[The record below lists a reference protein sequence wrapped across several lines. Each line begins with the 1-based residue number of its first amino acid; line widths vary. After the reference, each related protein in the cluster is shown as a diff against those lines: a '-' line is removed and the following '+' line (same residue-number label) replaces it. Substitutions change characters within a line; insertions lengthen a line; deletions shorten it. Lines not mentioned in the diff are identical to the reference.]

1 MSALRL
7 GSPGA
12 EVASPADATARG
24 DADSKHAAPP
34 IASRSPAS
42 PGGLARGLSAMRDEL
57 ETLAP
62 KPPRH
67 RASPTKPEGRS
78 GGDGFELADDTV
90 EYYAAR
96 LEALAPLTSA
106 ERGDFDA
113 LYAAYPEAFGERD
126 ARDAFALAA
135 TRLRDTKR
143 HVYTRA
149 LETSRVLA
157 GLGMRSE
164 VIAAALLHGAMDAD
178 VVGVDEAR
186 ARCGVEAASMAADA
200 ARLSLFSA
208 LARASADEAPLA
220 EEDKRR
226 FRSMLIAM
234 TDARRGASEARGA
247 RRGPGGRR
255 RVSRAARRRA
265 PRAGGGDDGDVRPAR
280 VAAGR
285 VVAQGAPRGRVL
297 FASESA

>member
-1 MSALRL
+1 MLLGTSPGVAADALLSRGGVNVAARPSPSAVSPRRRGEPFRGFPALSSSPSETGSAFGGTPGSHSHGSSARRYRAERRASPSPALAPAVVGFDLDARSSEAASRSSVRQGSSVKVSALRL

-78 GGDGFELADDTV
+78 GCDGFELADDTV

-157 GLGMRSE
+157 GLYALGGDRGC
-164 VIAAALLHGAMDAD
+164 AAA
-178 VVGVDEAR
+178 
-186 ARCGVEAASMAADA
+186 
-200 ARLSLFSA
+200 
-208 LARASADEAPLA
+208 
-220 EEDKRR
+220 RR
-226 FRSMLIAM
+226 
-234 TDARRGASEARGA
+234 D
-247 RRGPGGRR
+247 GRR
-255 RVSRAARRRA
+255 RRRR
-265 PRAGGGDDGDVRPAR
+265 R
-280 VAAGR
+280 
-285 VVAQGAPRGRVL
+285 
-297 FASESA
+297 